1 MMVKAQVSGLR
12 LFLFLCTA
20 LALPAADV
28 VFTPYA
34 AIRPILQAQTNGFPA
49 GLRNAGEA
57 QWLAWARQEDK
68 AIRARLAQGDLDTLV
83 NFLLYGV
90 SFTKQPR
97 ILMEHLTEASKAG
110 VLRARVDDLVSGLRN
125 PGDNERLLFL
135 QQLLRSQG
143 IDPVAGDPA
152 QTGRFLLDNL
162 LRVVKERTSL
172 AQRSGEARGPAHP
185 GDPAS
190 LLDRSSLFQD
200 RGLSLD
206 TSIVPA
212 FSIEQTLRDL
222 KAHGLLREGQV
233 TRVAV
238 IGPGLDFID
247 KNEDSAFDYYPPQT
261 LQPFALYDSLL
272 RLGLAKA
279 GSLSLSIFDI
289 SPRVIEHLRR
299 ARERAAKNPG
309 YVLQLPRNISVSW
322 PPDLV
327 AYWHSLGE
335 WIGGAVAPIP
345 PPAIFHDLKT
355 RAVRVRPDV
364 VLACQPVD
372 LDIVLE
378 RLTPP
383 PGDGFD
389 LIVGTNIFVYYNAF
403 RQGLALANAGAML
416 KPGGFLLS
424 NDRLPDSDGSSMHLA
439 GVTVVP
445 FEAPGVSVR
454 QAVGWYQK

>member
-1 MMVKAQVSGLR
+1 MIKAQVASLR
-12 LFLFLCTA
+12 LFLLFCTT
-20 LALPAADV
+20 LALPAADGS
-28 VFTPYA
+28 FAPYA
-34 AIRPILQAQTNGFPA
+34 AIRPILQAQPNGLPA
-49 GLRNAGEA
+49 VLRNAGEA

-135 QQLLRSQG
+135 QQLLRTQG

-152 QTGRFLLDNL
+152 QTGRFLLNNL
-162 LRVVKERTSL
+162 LRVVEERRAL
-172 AQRSGEARGPAHP
+172 AERANNAQRVHNAP
-185 GDPAS
+185 
-190 LLDRSSLFQD
+190 LDRSSLFQD

-206 TSIVPA
+206 TSIIPA

-222 KAHGLLREGQV
+222 KSRGLLREGQV

-289 SPRVIEHLRR
+289 SPRVIGHVQR
-299 ARERAAKNPG
+299 ARERAAKNIG
-309 YVLQLPRNISVSW
+309 YVLQLPRDIAASW

-327 AYWHSLGE
+327 AYWRSLGE
-335 WIGGAVAPIP
+335 QIGAAVAPIA
-345 PPAIFHDLKT
+345 PPAIFHDLET
-355 RAVRVRPDV
+355 RAVRVRPEV
-364 VLACQPVD
+364 VLACQPLD
-372 LDIVLE
+372 LNIVLE
-378 RLTPP
+378 RRTSPRA
-383 PGDGFD
+383 DSSDSGFD
-389 LIVGTNIFVYYNAF
+389 LIIGTNIFVYYDAF
-403 RQGLALANAGAML
+403 RQALALANAGAML

-424 NDRLPDSDGSSMHLA
+424 NDRLPDSDGSSMRLA

-454 QAVGWYQK
+454 QAVGWYRK